1 MDMVAEQFSP
11 QIMLEVDAAILV
23 SRCTW
28 SIFEGNVPVVIMEI
42 TGENVFG
49 LSHGVLVGDI

>member
-1 MDMVAEQFSP
+1 MVAEQFSP